1 MGRFQLILDS
11 APGTFWVHGCP
22 PTPTSHA
29 RTAAV
34 LSEWVA
40 PSIARGRARGRAG
53 IFDSE
58 ILACRGIT
66 TGVKVDTVRAR
77 SACGRAQPAIANR
90 QYRHRHSRG
99 EAAEA
104 SETGRNR
111 AAIGP
116 YCSPGRKRSI
126 YSTFMMPVGD
136 GQRRALSSSR
146 LGPASGQDL
155 VSQLHKCALS
165 ASRGPFNAPN
175 EVL

>member
-1 MGRFQLILDS
+1 MGAPPPPPHMLGGRPQRMGRSLDRS
-11 APGTFWVHGCP
+11 
-22 PTPTSHA
+22 
-29 RTAAV
+29 
-34 LSEWVA
+34 
-40 PSIARGRARGRAG
+40 GRARGRAG

-58 ILACRGIT
+58 ILACRGTT
-66 TGVKVDTVRAR
+66 TGVIVDTVRAR
-77 SACGRAQPAIANR
+77 SACGCAQPAIANR

-116 YCSPGRKRSI
+116 YRSPGREWSI

-155 VSQLHKCALS
+155 VSQLHKCATS
-165 ASRGPFNAPN
+165 ASRDLLTLRTRFYSYCAH
-175 EVL
+175 

>member
-1 MGRFQLILDS
+1 MGAPPPPPHMLGGRPQRMGRSLDRS
-11 APGTFWVHGCP
+11 GASTGPRGNFRFRDFGVPGNHDRGHCRHCP
-22 PTPTSHA
+22 
-29 RTAAV
+29 
-34 LSEWVA
+34 
-40 PSIARGRARGRAG
+40 
-53 IFDSE
+53 
-58 ILACRGIT
+58 
-66 TGVKVDTVRAR
+66 
-77 SACGRAQPAIANR
+77 RAQRLWTRPTRDRESSIPP
-90 QYRHRHSRG
+90 SSLGG

-116 YCSPGRKRSI
+116 YCSPGRERSI

-136 GQRRALSSSR
+136 GQQRALSSSR